1 VLRTIA
7 SIHNSIVGVR
17 LNELVVF
24 LVVLDKRQ
32 CQDLLY
38 LKRIVQN
45 SSSACIQILQYPP
58 LTSSFSDLPFTH
70 TYTTITSN
78 VTKTF
83 KHTSR
88 RKQSTTETFS
98 SGTTTLF
105 QNLRMKMFTSIAV
118 GVFGLATLGQAHMKM
133 TTPTPYAVPSIDN
146 SPLNADGS
154 NFPCKQASGA
164 SYSAAATNTMPIGSV
179 QTLSF
184 IGSAV
189 HGGGS
194 CQVSVTYDAQPN
206 AKSTFKVIHSIIGG
220 CPMKNIT
227 GNNGDDATQ
236 VDPDQYPFTI
246 PSSLPTGSA
255 TLAWTWFNK
264 VGNRE
269 MYMNC
274 APIAITAASTKR
286 SDEEELMARNVTQL
300 MERDQAAFN
309 ALPDMFTA
317 NIGNGCGTVSSTDLI
332 FPDPGESVESL
343 GLQTSSALAAPTGN
357 CAAAVAATVA
367 ASQATT
373 APAVASTASTVAT
386 TASPVATTAP
396 AVSGGVFQTVPTTAP
411 AAGTTTAPIVSVQVA
426 STAAA
431 SGATPSATSA
441 APAASTGTTGSGT
454 AVTAGTAC
462 TSEGMFNC
470 VGGTSYQQCA
480 SGTWSVV
487 MPLAAGTSC
496 TPGQSMD
503 MTIAKLKRSI
513 RFSEAHIRRQ
523 LQSS

>member
-1 VLRTIA
+1 
-7 SIHNSIVGVR
+7 
-17 LNELVVF
+17 
-24 LVVLDKRQ
+24 
-32 CQDLLY
+32 
-38 LKRIVQN
+38 
-45 SSSACIQILQYPP
+45 
-58 LTSSFSDLPFTH
+58 
-70 TYTTITSN
+70 
-78 VTKTF
+78 
-83 KHTSR
+83 
-88 RKQSTTETFS
+88 
-98 SGTTTLF
+98 
-105 QNLRMKMFTSIAV
+105 MFTSIAV

-133 TTPTPYAVPSIDN
+133 TSPTPYSVPSIDN

-227 GNNGDDATQ
+227 GNNGEDATE

-274 APIAITAASTKR
+274 APITITAASTKR
-286 SDEEELMARNVTQL
+286 SEEEELMARNVTQL

-373 APAVASTASTVAT
+373 ASPVAT
-386 TASPVATTAP
+386 TASPAATTAS
-396 AVSGGVFQTVPTTAP
+396 AASGGVFQTVSTAAP
-411 AAGTTTAPIVSVQVA
+411 AAGTTTAPVVSVQVA

-503 MTIAKLKRSI
+503 MIIAKLKRSI

>member
-1 VLRTIA
+1 
-7 SIHNSIVGVR
+7 
-17 LNELVVF
+17 
-24 LVVLDKRQ
+24 
-32 CQDLLY
+32 
-38 LKRIVQN
+38 
-45 SSSACIQILQYPP
+45 
-58 LTSSFSDLPFTH
+58 
-70 TYTTITSN
+70 
-78 VTKTF
+78 
-83 KHTSR
+83 
-88 RKQSTTETFS
+88 
-98 SGTTTLF
+98 
-105 QNLRMKMFTSIAV
+105 MKMFTSIAV

-133 TTPTPYAVPSIDN
+133 TSPTPYSVPSIDN

-227 GNNGDDATQ
+227 GNNGDDASE

-255 TLAWTWFNK
+255 TLAWTWFNH

-274 APIAITAASTKR
+274 APIMITAGSSKR
-286 SDEEELMARNVTQL
+286 GDEDELMARNITQL

-309 ALPDMFTA
+309 SLPDMFVA
-317 NIGNGCGTVSSTDLI
+317 NIPVTECTTTEGTDLL
-332 FPDPGESVESL
+332 FPNLGDSVDYFGAPGA
-343 GLQTSSALAAPTGN
+343 TNAAPVGPS
-357 CAAAVAATVA
+357 CQAKAAAATGA

-373 APAVASTASTVAT
+373 APPVASTV
-386 TASPVATTAP
+386 SPVATTAS
-396 AVSGGVFQTVPTTAP
+396 AVSGGVFQTVATTAT
-411 AAGTTTAPIVSVQVA
+411 AAGTTTAAPVVSVLVA
-426 STAAA
+426 STTAA
-431 SGATPSATSA
+431 SGAIPSATSA
-441 APAASTGTTGSGT
+441 APAASTGITGSGT

-503 MTIAKLKRSI
+503 MIIAKLKRSI